1 MGGTNNPPQR
11 ARAPPRFE
19 PVFACS
25 WPPLCALPPLQPR
38 GSCHYGTSIPP
49 MYAAW
54 PDVQEGFGT
63 SCGRC
68 LEVACVNSAF
78 NDGEEGL

>member
-1 MGGTNNPPQR
+1 
-11 ARAPPRFE
+11 
-19 PVFACS
+19 
-25 WPPLCALPPLQPR
+25 
-38 GSCHYGTSIPP
+38 